1 MKASNPATN
10 DIPTSVL
17 VYDDK
22 SWTFEGEVLGYSLR
36 ATGEGLNVGM
46 VCAIG
51 VRDNKMVWHDLHDAQ
66 IADNFERAE
75 WIPYIIEAVQQE
87 ADL

>member
-1 MKASNPATN
+1 MRNNPATN
-10 DIPTSVL
+10 EKITEVL

-22 SWTFEGEVLGYSLR
+22 SWTFEGEVLGMHLR

-51 VRDNKMVWHDLHDAQ
+51 VRDNKEVWHELHHAQ